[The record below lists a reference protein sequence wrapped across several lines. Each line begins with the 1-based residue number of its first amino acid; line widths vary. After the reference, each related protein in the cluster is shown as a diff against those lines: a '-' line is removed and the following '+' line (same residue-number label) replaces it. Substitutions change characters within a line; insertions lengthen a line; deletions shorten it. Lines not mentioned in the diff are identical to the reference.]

1 MNPDFENFW
10 DWSTIKI
17 QNNQTIKTRVLLL
30 MKQESIHNPKNLS
43 EMMFYTFYAIWHPVC
58 ENTPWLLENSEDL
71 KRRMRGEILR
81 GRGRPLARTLAS
93 F

>member
-43 EMMFYTFYAIWHPVC
+43 EMMFYTFYTC
-58 ENTPWLLENSEDL
+58 EFMQFD
-71 KRRMRGEILR
+71 IL
-81 GRGRPLARTLAS
+81 LARILPGFWRTLRI
-93 F
+93 

>member
-30 MKQESIHNPKNLS
+30 MRQESTHNPKNLS
-43 EMMFYTFYAIWHPVC
+43 EMMFYTFYTC
-58 ENTPWLLENSEDL
+58 EFMQFD
-71 KRRMRGEILR
+71 ILFAR
-81 GRGRPLARTLAS
+81 ILPGCWRTLRI
-93 F
+93 